1 MNLATGP
8 IERLGRLIADE
19 SLLDAK
25 IRDTQAALTLIKK
38 RVSESLAQHYVSSR
52 EPRIQLP
59 EELMREEQSYER
71 LLCRT

>member
-8 IERLGRLIADE
+8 IERLGQLIAGE
-19 SLLDAK
+19 SQLDTK

-38 RVSESLAQHYVSSR
+38 RVSEFLAQHYISMR

-71 LLCRT
+71 LL